1 VAEYVSRAESH
12 AQILGKIRQS
22 IVLNQE
28 RLQYIKTQ
36 TPVATTAWLARNL
49 LELAIWAEYCRSS
62 QERAQEFMLDGARDA
77 YDALNIPQELLLPS
91 SDHLKLREELLDKSK
106 EDGFDI
112 EESYTKVTNAA
123 KLLGRGPL
131 FKHMNKTLSKFA
143 HPTAFAIFSLGSETE
158 SLLKDKFRSV
168 GLFFATAGLMSTDLT
183 GAVQNPYPDVT
194 VGS

>member
-1 VAEYVSRAESH
+1 MAEYVSRAESH

>member
-1 VAEYVSRAESH
+1 MAEYVSRAESH

-143 HPTAFAIFSLGSETE
+143 HPTGFAIFSLGSETE

-183 GAVQNPYPDVT
+183 GAVQNPV
-194 VGS
+194 VGYFEFS